1 MQSLILIMVAATV
14 LNRIRGSRFGN
25 QRLLRCKGQDH
36 QVPCIGEFNLHFVKL
51 EYFEKATSKKLRG
64 SHEIETLVHI
74 ILFHVTDDL
83 RFVHFRSVA
92 KSGF

>member
-1 MQSLILIMVAATV
+1 MQSLILIGVAATA
-14 LNRIRGSRFGN
+14 LKRIRGSRYGN

-36 QVPCIGEFNLHFVKL
+36 QVPCMGEFNLHFVKL

-64 SHEIETLVHI
+64 SHEKVTLVHV

-83 RFVHFRSVA
+83 RFVHLRSIA